1 MKTTNDRLLLS
12 LIEYITTA
20 LNELNALPLSDFD
33 YGQKSA
39 FVECLEVLQSLGL
52 TGALDYEIEPR
63 HSV

>member
-39 FVECLEVLQSLGL
+39 VVECLEVLQSLGL
-52 TGALDYEIEPR
+52 RRLLDYDIEKRDP
-63 HSV
+63 V

>member
-52 TGALDYEIEPR
+52 RRLLDYDIEKRGP
-63 HSV
+63 V

>member
-39 FVECLEVLQSLGL
+39 FVECLEVLQSLGPRRL
-52 TGALDYEIEPR
+52 LDYDIERRSP
-63 HSV
+63 V